1 MKESVRIQANAMR
14 KINDLIMQGEIVI
27 FGSTYMSN
35 FPLYELVNKC
45 TFENAIYNRSI
56 EGLTINEALEIVDDC
71 VVDLHP
77 NKLFLALGEEDKN
90 NPNAIEDYITLVST
104 LHSQLPKC
112 NLYLIGLTGIGS
124 FVETFNKNIKSLCN
138 EKSIIYINFITKY
151 VSESTLYKVRFKQ
164 LSSFFRNKPLNM
176 HDAFEMGRL

>member
-1 MKESVRIQANAMR
+1 MKEAVRIQANAMK
-14 KINDLIMQGEIVI
+14 KINDLTIQGEIVI
-27 FGSTYMSN
+27 FGSTYMSS

-77 NKLFLALGEEDKN
+77 NKLFLALGEEDEN
-90 NPNAIEDYITLVST
+90 DPNAIKEYIALISK
-104 LHSQLPKC
+104 LRSQLPKC
-112 NLYLIGLTGIGS
+112 NLYLIGLTGIGP
-124 FVETFNKNIKSLCN
+124 FAEAFNKNIKSLCN
-138 EKSIIYINFITKY
+138 EKSITYINFITKN
-151 VSESTLYKVRFKQ
+151 VSESTLYKLRFKQ
-164 LSSFFRNKPLNM
+164 LSRFFRNKPLTM